1 VLQRR
6 SHSSSFPLSFSQRG
20 GSSAP
25 AGFGIERRRRT
36 EATKGRMLLGAS
48 AADDVASRRKIESPG
63 PAVPGSGAG
72 PWRRRSSGS
81 GRRTRSGSPDRED
94 GGAEARGEPET
105 RRWTAGLLASSADRQ
120 RKVDPS
126 TSAGTPSF
134 AAPCKPARRGSAG
147 VGAREGGRA
156 GLGGFAHFAAAVAAD
171 TGAGT
176 VRFPSPFCASGV
188 GWGTCWS

>member
-63 PAVPGSGAG
+63 PAFPGSGAG

-156 GLGGFAHFAAAVAAD
+156 GLGGL
-171 TGAGT
+171 
-176 VRFPSPFCASGV
+176 RSFCSCCCGS
-188 GWGTCWS
+188 CWSRHSVFSFPILR